1 MQFSC
6 ISSIE
11 VCPLIIMI
19 IALIVVE
26 ISNPNTWYTPYNV
39 SGITGLSRYYFWT
52 RLVAEI
58 IFKKKTHTL
67 QDAYISP
74 PPLCRHIIQNYRWLT
89 VISIG
94 RCWQITTSYR
104 VTVMALKMST
114 LCYDRS
120 IDGWHAVMYGRPKGP
135 KGYINSK
142 EYITPKGQ
150 THTRNGI
157 NTANAMSNSKGSYT
171 RNGVKN
177 TKWSK

>member
-11 VCPLIIMI
+11 VCQLIIMI

-26 ISNPNTWYTPYNV
+26 ISNPNTWYTSYNV
-39 SGITGLSRYYFWT
+39 SGITGLSGYYFWT

-58 IFKKKTHTL
+58 VFFKKKKLHHTL

-74 PPLCRHIIQNYRWLT
+74 PPLCRDIIQNYRWLT

-94 RCWQITTSYR
+94 RCWQVTTSNRR

-114 LCYDRS
+114 FCYDRS
-120 IDGWHAVMYGRPKGP
+120 IDGWHAVMYGQPKGP
-135 KGYINSK
+135 KWYINSK
-142 EYITPKGQ
+142 G
-150 THTRNGI
+150 
-157 NTANAMSNSKGSYT
+157 
-171 RNGVKN
+171 
-177 TKWSK
+177 